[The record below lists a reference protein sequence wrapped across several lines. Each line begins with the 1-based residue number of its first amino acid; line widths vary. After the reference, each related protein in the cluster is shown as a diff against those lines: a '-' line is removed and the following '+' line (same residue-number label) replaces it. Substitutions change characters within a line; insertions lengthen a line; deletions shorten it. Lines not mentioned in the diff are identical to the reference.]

1 MHQCLIL
8 SVQLKDFFAKKKQF
22 SSSQS
27 PIIALACRS
36 MVLLS
41 NFVLQIFGFVKVL
54 TWICQSSYMDLSKL
68 IHGFL

>member
-1 MHQCLIL
+1 MFDIVR
-8 SVQLKDFFAKKKQF
+8 SVEGFFCKKKKI

-41 NFVLQIFGFVKVL
+41 NFVLQIFGFVKVV